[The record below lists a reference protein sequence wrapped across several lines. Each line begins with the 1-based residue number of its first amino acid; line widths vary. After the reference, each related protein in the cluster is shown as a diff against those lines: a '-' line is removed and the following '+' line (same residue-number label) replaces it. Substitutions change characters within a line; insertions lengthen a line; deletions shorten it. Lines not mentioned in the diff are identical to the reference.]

1 MLIYKITNL
10 INGKMYVGKTKR
22 TLAVRFDEH
31 ARKGKF
37 LIGKAICKYG
47 KENFRPEIIAT
58 CETVEEANGLEKY
71 WIKTLNCK
79 VPNGY
84 NLTDG
89 GDGGENRV
97 ISKSTRRKM
106 SVSAKKRW
114 SDPVKRRQAT
124 EANRRRW
131 EDPEFHAKMSN
142 IQKKRCVDKPDS
154 EETRTKKSVSHI
166 GKKHS
171 QTTKNKISVSNTG
184 KIFSEEHRANLS
196 ASSKARWDKIRAQ
209 REQEDNA

>member
-79 VPNGY
+79 VPNFTQRCRISRR
-84 NLTDG
+84 NVVWI
-89 GDGGENRV
+89 NR
-97 ISKSTRRKM
+97 IR
-106 SVSAKKRW
+106 KKR
-114 SDPVKRRQAT
+114 AL
-124 EANRRRW
+124 
-131 EDPEFHAKMSN
+131 
-142 IQKKRCVDKPDS
+142 
-154 EETRTKKSVSHI
+154 
-166 GKKHS
+166 G
-171 QTTKNKISVSNTG
+171 
-184 KIFSEEHRANLS
+184 
-196 ASSKARWDKIRAQ
+196 
-209 REQEDNA
+209 